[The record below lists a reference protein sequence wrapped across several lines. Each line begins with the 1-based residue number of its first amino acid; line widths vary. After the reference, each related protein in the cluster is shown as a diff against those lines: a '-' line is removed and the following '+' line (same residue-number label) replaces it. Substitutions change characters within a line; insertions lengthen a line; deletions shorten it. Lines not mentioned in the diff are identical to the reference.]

1 MLSLI
6 TLHFYSPSMVVVLFN
21 LSRQTDRVAVVV
33 IDVLGGGVVG
43 GVLCDVTLSVVL
55 AIEFYFYLCVCVCVC
70 V

>member
-1 MLSLI
+1 
-6 TLHFYSPSMVVVLFN
+6 MVVVLFN